1 MTTPVPGPGDS
12 GLPPG
17 VAAAVRKAAQD
28 LYRALDPYMTASGTP
43 AREVTTLWQTAKM
56 LAAVSGGL
64 DMGGDVP
71 AGGLHRAR
79 WEEAASIAED
89 ITAYALKIVA
99 DGMTPVQAAEYLA
112 DDPGAEVW
120 GLAASSA
127 ATLEVAPPDE
137 GDTMR
142 SLTVAVDLQPR
153 WSKAAGAVVLPPL
166 AVTASRGPAP
176 EPRPHTASTVLRA
189 GHALATAA
197 AVLGELVLEKPADG
211 IPYFIGPHQEVTCEV
226 CGAPATHETYRRV
239 EVGTSGRHA
248 DVCSVPCARAA
259 HAGESRE

>member
-17 VAAAVRKAAQD
+17 VAAAARKAAQD

-43 AREVTTLWQTAKM
+43 AREVTALWQTAKM
-56 LAAVSGGL
+56 LSAVSGGL
-64 DMGGDVP
+64 DMGADVP

-79 WEEAASIAED
+79 WEEAASNAED
-89 ITAYALKIVA
+89 ITAAALTVVA
-99 DGMTPVQAAEYLA
+99 DGMTPVQAAAYLA
-112 DDPGAEVW
+112 ENDSGEVW
-120 GLAASSA
+120 WQATSYAG
-127 ATLEVAPPDE
+127 TLEVVPPDQ

-142 SLTVAVDLQPR
+142 VLTVGADLQTR
-153 WSKAAGAVVLPPL
+153 WSKADGDHLPPL
-166 AVTASRGPAP
+166 TVTASRGPAP

-211 IPYFIGPHQEVTCEV
+211 IPYFIGPRQEITCEV